1 MSQPLTAEPSVL
13 SGPAPA
19 VMIDRPGSVDRD
31 DAIGVERVGDGWRL
45 TVYVA
50 DVASGVAPGSAV
62 DREAFARRESAY
74 GGWRGTQKM
83 LPRPV
88 EARLTLAEGRPCAA
102 IAIRLHVLP
111 DGQVGQVDVERA
123 TVSGLVAL
131 SHSQAAE
138 AVRDRAHPLH
148 EVLRE
153 AAALSEVLLARRRRQ
168 GALALYDLLSGWATS
183 EDGVVVRLASYER
196 TVGYKI
202 VQECMIAT
210 NTALASWAAG
220 HDLPLLFR
228 NHAAGRVAAPR
239 QTLLDDLDVAFTD
252 GSAARLEAL
261 RERTLMTL
269 KAAEYAPFMGGHW
282 GLNLPGYLHATSP
295 LRRYADLVVQRVISS
310 YLDGADSP
318 YGQDALAAIG
328 KALNTGARQDREAEH
343 DSRKSAAHSAARR
356 GAAAAEADYTGLD
369 APAFHTLLKR
379 GCKEGIAGAPLVAET
394 SRRAAAGQLTLLE
407 LQMVLLVAGGPGWE
421 SGRSACLNAIAAAPE
436 TAVSILSVH
445 AQVNALPPVEFT
457 DKTVG
462 QSPNTVFYAQASWS
476 AAESPVEGARRSAST
491 KKGARHQAA
500 LSLLAAL
507 TELPDPSLDLAQ
519 PVPEAAQPPAAEPA
533 AETAEGRSPIS
544 VLNEYQQ
551 IKVISGLSYTMTSKG
566 PSHLPTFTCT
576 AQATHDGT
584 TVVGSASA
592 PTKAA
597 AKTAA
602 AAGLVDRV
610 DAARA
615 AHVG

>member
-1 MSQPLTAEPSVL
+1 MSHLLPAEPPVL
-13 SGPAPA
+13 SARAPA

-31 DAIGVERVGDGWRL
+31 DAISVERVDDGWRL

-50 DVASGVAPGSAV
+50 DVASGIAPGTTA
-62 DREAFARRESAY
+62 DQDAFARRESAY

-83 LPRPV
+83 LPQPV
-88 EARLTLAEGRPCAA
+88 EAQLTLAEGRPCAA
-102 IAIRLHVLP
+102 IAIRVHVLP
-111 DGQVGQVDVERA
+111 DGEVGRVDVERA

-153 AAALSEVLLARRRRQ
+153 AAAVSEILLARRRRQ

-183 EDGVVVRLASYER
+183 EDGVVVRLASFER
-196 TVGYKI
+196 TIGYKI
-202 VQECMIAT
+202 VQECMIAA
-210 NTALASWAAG
+210 NTALASWAAER
-220 HDLPLLFR
+220 DLPLLFR
-228 NHAAGRVAAPR
+228 NHSAARVTAPR
-239 QTLLDDLDVAFTD
+239 QTLLDDLDLAFTD

-282 GLNLPGYLHATSP
+282 GLNLPGYVHATSP

-310 YLDGADSP
+310 HLDGDGSP
-318 YGQDALAAIG
+318 YGQDALLAIAE
-328 KALNTGARQDREAEH
+328 ALNTGARQDRDAER

-356 GAAAAEADYTGLD
+356 GAAATEADYAGLD
-369 APAFHTLLKR
+369 ARAFHALLKR
-379 GCKEGIAGAPLVAET
+379 GCKEDIAGAPLVAET
-394 SRRAAAGQLTLLE
+394 ARRAVGGLLTSLE

-421 SGRSACLNAIAAAPE
+421 AGRSACLNAIAAAPE

-445 AQVNALPPVEFT
+445 AEVNGLPPVEFT
-457 DKTVG
+457 VQTFG
-462 QSPNTVFYAQASWS
+462 QAPTTVFAAQASWP
-476 AAESPVEGARRSAST
+476 AGGSPVEGARRSAST
-491 KKGARHQAA
+491 KKAARHQAA
-500 LSLLAAL
+500 LSLLAVLAD
-507 TELPDPSLDLAQ
+507 LPDPALDLAQ
-519 PVPEAAQPPAAEPA
+519 PAPETTQLPASELGAEA
-533 AETAEGRSPIS
+533 VEGRSPIS

-551 IKVISGLSYTMTSKG
+551 IKVISGLKFTMSAAG

-576 AQATHDGT
+576 AQATREGGT
-584 TVVGSASA
+584 VLASASA
-592 PTKAA
+592 STKAG

-602 AAGLVDRV
+602 AAGLLERV

-615 AHVG
+615 EHAG